1 MSLIFLTQEG
11 AARLAKALSP
21 HFLGAQQESLIAMGD
36 QLGDA
41 VRDLVDVDIDNIYSI
56 LGVLQGLGG
65 ASEIGITDVAGN
77 FTATDVEGA
86 LAELAAEG
94 AVWGTITGTL
104 SAQTDLQAAFNAKLN
119 SSAVSAFGATLVDDA
134 DAATARTT
142 LGLGTAATS
151 SSATLLAR
159 TNHTGTQPASTI
171 SDFSTAAD
179 ARVSAAV
186 GVSVQGLDGDLT
198 SIANLAGTS
207 GLARKTAA
215 NTWSLDTTSYQPT
228 LVSGTSIKTVNGNTL
243 LGSGDLVVGG
253 TDATKLAIANNLSDL
268 ANIAT
273 ARTNLG
279 LGSLATQ
286 SGTFSGSSSGTNT
299 GDQTIT
305 LTGAVTGS
313 GTGSF
318 TTSLAASQSAA
329 VTWSNTQTFTLA
341 PVFAAQAGTRTALGL
356 GSWAT
361 KVQTVSTASPSGTP
375 ADGDVWLKYT
385 P

>member
-1 MSLIFLTQEG
+1 MSFSFLTKEG
-11 AARLAKALSP
+11 VVRLVKALTP
-21 HFLGAQQESLIAMGD
+21 HFLGAQQESLIEMGD
-36 QLGDA
+36 QLGLS
-41 VRDLVDVDIDNIYSI
+41 VKEVVDVDIDNIYNT
-56 LGVLQGLGG
+56 LGILQGFGG

-86 LAELAAEG
+86 LAELAVEG

-104 SAQTDLQAAFNAKLN
+104 SAQTDLQTALNAKLN
-119 SSAVSAFGATLVDDA
+119 SSSVSAFGATLVDDA

-142 LGLGTAATS
+142 LGLGTASTS

-159 TNHTGTQPASTI
+159 TNHTGTQLASTI

-179 ARVSAAV
+179 ARVAAAV

-198 SIANLAGTS
+198 AIAALAGTS

-215 NTWSLDTTSYQPT
+215 NTWTLDTNSYQSA
-228 LVSGTSIKTVNGNTL
+228 LVSGTNIKTVNGTTL
-243 LGSGDLVVGG
+243 LGSGDLTVGG
-253 TDATKLAIANNLSDL
+253 SDPTKLAIANNLSDL
-268 ANIAT
+268 ANTTT

-286 SGTFSGSSSGTNT
+286 NGTFSGSSSGTNT

-305 LTGAVTGS
+305 LTGAVTGA

-318 TTSLAASQSAA
+318 ATSLAASQSVA
-329 VTWSNTQTFTLA
+329 VTWSSTQTFTVA
-341 PVFAAQAGTRTALGL
+341 PVFTAQAGTRTALGL

-361 KVQTVSTASPSGTP
+361 KAQTVSTSSPSGTP

>member
-1 MSLIFLTQEG
+1 MSFSFLTKEG
-11 AARLAKALSP
+11 VVRLVKALTP
-21 HFLGAQQESLIAMGD
+21 HFLGAQQESLIEMGD
-36 QLGDA
+36 QLGQS
-41 VRDLVDVDIDNIYSI
+41 VKEVVDVDIDNIYNT
-56 LGVLQGLGG
+56 LGILQGLGG

-104 SAQTDLQAAFNAKLN
+104 SAQTDLQAALNAKLN
-119 SSAVSAFGATLVDDA
+119 SSAVSAFGASLVDDA
-134 DAATARTT
+134 DATTARTT

-159 TNHTGTQPASTI
+159 TNHTGTQVASTI
-171 SDFSTAAD
+171 SDFNTAAD
-179 ARVSAAV
+179 ARVAAAV
-186 GVSVQGLDGDLT
+186 GVSVQGIDGDLT
-198 SIANLAGTS
+198 AIAALAGTS

-215 NTWSLDTTSYQPT
+215 NTWTLDTTAYLTP
-228 LVSGTSIKTVNGNTL
+228 
-243 LGSGDLVVGG
+243 
-253 TDATKLAIANNLSDL
+253 ANNLSDL
-268 ANIAT
+268 ANTTT

-286 SGTFSGSSSGTNT
+286 SGTFSGASSGTNT

-305 LTGAVTGS
+305 LTGAVTGT

-318 TTSLAASQSAA
+318 ATSLAASQSVA
-329 VTWSNTQTFTLA
+329 VTWSSTQTFTVA
-341 PVFAAQAGTRTALGL
+341 PVFTAQSGTRTALGL